1 VNEKNNKFVKASLN
15 KSSKALSCEFR
26 LPDGTKHVRQAL
38 IDGDA
43 SKSWI
48 QIAQMLIIVFDFVK
62 TLGNFK
68 RFRLLNDGCVNENR
82 NARFIKFLSFMTQK
96 EDLIE
101 LTQETACQHELS
113 FSPDRIHGT
122 QRRRTKKIA
131 RDEGINITSHKDM
144 VDIGNK
150 FISKTVAD
158 KKSEKELTIKFYDF
172 STISF
177 KSNDYIEK
185 SLMQWCETAEHVEFP
200 SFIPEGKARALLDT
214 VYYMHK
220 FYCLK
225 ITKGFSESTLVFSVA
240 RTR

>member
-1 VNEKNNKFVKASLN
+1 MVWVKYDFSSTSTLPVNEKNNKFVKASLN

-158 KKSEKELTIKFYDF
+158 KKSEKELRVPLQRLFHLPGGNLREFFLRIGL
-172 STISF
+172 
-177 KSNDYIEK
+177 SN
-185 SLMQWCETAEHVEFP
+185 TGRF
-200 SFIPEGKARALLDT
+200 
-214 VYYMHK
+214 
-220 FYCLK
+220 
-225 ITKGFSESTLVFSVA
+225 
-240 RTR
+240 